1 MEGEGTGGF
10 VSEAV
15 CFNRFSCFF
24 FFFLSCLVLP
34 DLKRGGHLV
43 CLVLF

>member
-24 FFFLSCLVLP
+24 FFFCLVLSC
-34 DLKRGGHLV
+34 RI
-43 CLVLF
+43 